1 MCVRG
6 ALSLLVAAAAED
18 ISCQDSKAGR
28 YRCLSTNTRHFRTFI
43 SYFSRQMQC
52 NGGPC
57 CPLPPTVSE
66 SVLLAGP
73 EHGGGH
79 FGGQSPSFVGGQ
91 AAEEGTILQVSLEA
105 FPTYP
110 FLPTVS
116 SLLPFTTS
124 QQCHYKSIKKLI
136 H

>member
-1 MCVRG
+1 M
-6 ALSLLVAAAAED
+6 AAAEGV
-18 ISCQDSKAGR
+18 SCQDRRAGR
-28 YRCLSTNTRHFRTFI
+28 YRCLSTNKRHFRTLLVTFPNRCNLREEVVVPP
-43 SYFSRQMQC
+43 SRPPPP
-52 NGGPC
+52 PC
-57 CPLPPTVSE
+57 SFTE

-79 FGGQSPSFVGGQ
+79 FGGQSPAFVGRWT
-91 AAEEGTILQVSLEA
+91 AEEGTIPQVSLEA
-105 FPTYP
+105 FSTHS

-124 QQCHYKSIKKLI
+124 QQCHYKSVRKLI